1 MNVLSLFDGMSCG
14 QIALDRLG
22 VEVDNYFASE
32 IEKDSIK
39 VTQSNYPNTKQIGSV
54 TEVDS
59 ENLPNIDLLIGGSP
73 CQGFSV
79 AGKRKGS
86 ATKEGIDVTNLEQYL
101 ELKRLGFEFDG
112 QSFLFWEYVRL
123 LKETKP
129 KYFLLE
135 NVRVS
140 KKWLPMFNETMG
152 VDGVLINSN
161 LVSAHNRPR
170 MYWTNI
176 PNFEIPTDKE
186 ITFDS
191 IMDNIEMTK
200 PLSPYMTANFNGVNR
215 LDKGIFTF
223 TNSKKAC
230 CLTKGTGH
238 GNKILID
245 REKGLQRRLTRNE
258 LERLQTVPE
267 NYTKEVR
274 ETKAGEMLGN
284 GWTVDV
290 ITHIFSKI
298 PQM

>member
-14 QIALDRLG
+14 QIALDQLDIK
-22 VEVDNYFASE
+22 VDNYFASE

-39 VTQSNYPNTKQIGSV
+39 VTQGNYPHTKQIGDV
-54 TEVDS
+54 TEVNGKD
-59 ENLPNIDLLIGGSP
+59 LPQIDLLIGGSP

-86 ATKEGIDVTNLEQYL
+86 TTKEGIDVTTLEQYL
-101 ELKRLGFEFDG
+101 ELKELGFEFDG

-140 KKWLPMFNETMG
+140 KKWLPMFNKTMG
-152 VDGVLINSN
+152 AEGVLINSN

-176 PNFEIPTDKE
+176 PNFKPPIDKG

-191 IMDNIEMTK
+191 VIEDIPMIK
-200 PLSPYMTANFNGVNR
+200 PLSPYITANFNGVCR

-223 TNSKKAC
+223 TDSKKAC
-230 CLTKGTGH
+230 CLTKGVGH

-258 LERLQTVPE
+258 LERLQTVPN
-267 NYTKEVR
+267 NYTELVS
-274 ETKAGEMLGN
+274 TSKAGEMLGN

-290 ITHIFSKI
+290 IKHIFKG
-298 PQM
+298 MK

>member
-1 MNVLSLFDGMSCG
+1 MSCG
-14 QIALDRLG
+14 QIALNKLG
-22 VEVDNYFASE
+22 IKYDNYFASE

-39 VTQSNYPNTKQIGSV
+39 VTQSNYPQTKQIGDV
-54 TEVDS
+54 TEVNGKD
-59 ENLPNIDLLIGGSP
+59 LPKIDILIGGSP

-86 ATKEGIDVTNLEQYL
+86 TTKEGIDVTTLEQYL
-101 ELKRLGFEFDG
+101 ELKELGFEFDG

-140 KKWLPMFNETMG
+140 KKWLPMFNKTMG
-152 VDGVLINSN
+152 VEGVLINSN
-161 LVSAHNRPR
+161 LLSAHNRPR

-176 PNFEIPTDKE
+176 PNFKPPVDKG

-191 IMDNIEMTK
+191 IIEDIPMIK
-200 PLSPYMTANFNGVNR
+200 PLSPYMTANFNGVCR

-223 TNSKKAC
+223 TDSKKAC
-230 CLTKGTGH
+230 CLTKGAGH

-245 REKGLQRRLTRNE
+245 RKNGLQRRLTRNE
-258 LERLQTVPE
+258 LERLQTVPD
-267 NYTKEVR
+267 NYTAMVS
-274 ETKAGEMLGN
+274 TSKAGEMLGN

-290 ITHIFSKI
+290 IAHIFKYMDI
-298 PQM
+298 G

>member
-14 QIALDRLG
+14 QIALDKLG
-22 VEVDNYFASE
+22 IKVDNYFASE

-54 TEVDS
+54 TDVKGID
-59 ENLPNIDLLIGGSP
+59 LPNIDLLIGGSP

-86 ATKEGIDVTNLEQYL
+86 TTKEGIDVTNLEQYL
-101 ELKRLGFEFDG
+101 ELKELGFEFDG

-152 VDGVLINSN
+152 VEGVLINSN

-176 PNFEIPTDKE
+176 PNFEIPTDKG

-191 IMDNIEMTK
+191 VMDNIEMTK

-223 TNSKKAC
+223 TKSKKAC
-230 CLTKGTGH
+230 CLTKGAGH
-238 GNKILID
+238 GNKVLID

-290 ITHIFSKI
+290 IAHIFKNI
-298 PQM
+298 PQI

>member
-1 MNVLSLFDGMSCG
+1 MSCG
-14 QIALDRLG
+14 QIALNKLG
-22 VEVDNYFASE
+22 VKYDNYFASE

-39 VTQSNYPNTKQIGSV
+39 VTQSNYPQTKQIGDV
-54 TEVDS
+54 TEVNGKD
-59 ENLPNIDLLIGGSP
+59 LPKIDILIGGSP

-86 ATKEGIDVTNLEQYL
+86 TTKEGIDVTTLEQYL
-101 ELKRLGFEFDG
+101 ELKELGFEFDG

-140 KKWLPMFNETMG
+140 KKWLPMFNKTMG
-152 VDGVLINSN
+152 VEGVLINSN
-161 LVSAHNRPR
+161 LLSAHNRPR

-176 PNFEIPTDKE
+176 PNFKPPVDKG

-191 IMDNIEMTK
+191 IIEDIPMIK
-200 PLSPYMTANFNGVNR
+200 PLSPYMTANFNGVCR

-223 TNSKKAC
+223 TDSKKAC
-230 CLTKGTGH
+230 CLTKGAGH

-245 REKGLQRRLTRNE
+245 RKNGLQRRLTRNE
-258 LERLQTVPE
+258 LERLQTVPD
-267 NYTKEVR
+267 NYTAMVS
-274 ETKAGEMLGN
+274 TSKAGEMLGN

-290 ITHIFSKI
+290 IAHIFKYMDI
-298 PQM
+298 G

>member
-14 QIALDRLG
+14 QIALNKLG
-22 VEVDNYFASE
+22 IKYDNYFASE
-32 IEKDSIK
+32 IDKYAIQ
-39 VTQSNYPNTKQIGSV
+39 VTQSNYPSTKQIGSV
-54 TEVDS
+54 VDVKG
-59 ENLPNIDLLIGGSP
+59 EDLPKIDILIGGSP
-73 CQGFSV
+73 CQGFSI

-86 ATKEGIDVTNLEQYL
+86 STKEGVDVTDLDQYL
-101 ELKRLGFEFDG
+101 ELKQLGFQFDG

-123 LKETKP
+123 LRELKP

-140 KKWLPMFNETMG
+140 KKWLPIFNKTIG
-152 VDGVLINSN
+152 VDGVLVNSN
-161 LVSAHNRPR
+161 LVSAQNRPR

-176 PNFEIPTDKE
+176 PNFEIPKDKGV
-186 ITFDS
+186 TFDNV
-191 IMDNIEMTK
+191 MDDVEMTK
-200 PLSPYMTANFNGVNR
+200 PLSPYMTDNFNGVNR

-230 CLTKGTGH
+230 CLTKGAGH

-267 NYTKEVR
+267 NYTIGVR
-274 ETKAGEMLGN
+274 ESKAGEMLGN

-290 ITHIFSKI
+290 ITHIFKNI
-298 PQM
+298 KN

>member
-14 QIALDRLG
+14 QIALDKLG
-22 VEVDNYFASE
+22 IKVDNYFASE

-54 TEVDS
+54 TEVKGSD
-59 ENLPNIDLLIGGSP
+59 LPNIDLLIGGSP

-86 ATKEGIDVTNLEQYL
+86 TTKEGIDVTNLEQYL
-101 ELKRLGFEFDG
+101 ELKELGFEFDG

-152 VDGVLINSN
+152 VEGVLINSN
-161 LVSAHNRPR
+161 LMSAHNRPR

-176 PNFEIPTDKE
+176 PNFEVPTDKG

-191 IMDNIEMTK
+191 VMDDVEMIK

-238 GNKILID
+238 GNKVLID

-267 NYTKEVR
+267 NYTREVR

-290 ITHIFSKI
+290 IAHIFKNI
-298 PQM
+298 PQS